1 MQFEKVKARVTGRGG
16 DRFSMAR
23 FIGRLRYRGA

>member
-1 MQFEKVKARVTGRGG
+1 MQFEKVKAKVTGRGG